1 MIVIFAEIAQVQF
14 EHNVMK
20 KKMVKKKQTCVYLF
34 PHRFLLLSQEDV
46 LGGGTL
52 EKKQRIVM
60 NTNGTWKALSG
71 LIQLNGAVSIC
82 DVEKYKKIYQEIAQL
97 DPEDTLQLILEADT
111 EEQREFYQVVGDFL
125 LQKKQKEVI
134 ERNLF

>member
-1 MIVIFAEIAQVQF
+1 MSVFVSSQIFALI
-14 EHNVMK
+14 
-20 KKMVKKKQTCVYLF
+20 TGGC
-34 PHRFLLLSQEDV
+34 V

-71 LIQLNGAVSIC
+71 LIQLNGAVSMC

>member
-1 MIVIFAEIAQVQF
+1 M
-14 EHNVMK
+14 
-20 KKMVKKKQTCVYLF
+20 
-34 PHRFLLLSQEDV
+34 
-46 LGGGTL
+46 
-52 EKKQRIVM
+52 
-60 NTNGTWKALSG
+60 
-71 LIQLNGAVSIC
+71 C
-82 DVEKYKKIYQEIAQL
+82 DVEKYKKIYQERAQL

>member
-1 MIVIFAEIAQVQF
+1 MSVFVSSQIFALIRGG
-14 EHNVMK
+14 
-20 KKMVKKKQTCVYLF
+20 CV
-34 PHRFLLLSQEDV
+34 
-46 LGGGTL
+46 GGGTL

>member
-1 MIVIFAEIAQVQF
+1 MSVFVSSQIFALITEG
-14 EHNVMK
+14 
-20 KKMVKKKQTCVYLF
+20 CVL
-34 PHRFLLLSQEDV
+34 
-46 LGGGTL
+46 GGTL

-60 NTNGTWKALSG
+60 NTNGTWKVLSG
-71 LIQLNGAVSIC
+71 LIQLNGAVSMC

>member
-1 MIVIFAEIAQVQF
+1 MCCREI
-14 EHNVMK
+14 
-20 KKMVKKKQTCVYLF
+20 
-34 PHRFLLLSQEDV
+34 
-46 LGGGTL
+46 
-52 EKKQRIVM
+52 
-60 NTNGTWKALSG
+60 
-71 LIQLNGAVSIC
+71 
-82 DVEKYKKIYQEIAQL
+82 KKIYQEIAQL

>member
-1 MIVIFAEIAQVQF
+1 M
-14 EHNVMK
+14 
-20 KKMVKKKQTCVYLF
+20 F

-52 EKKQRIVM
+52 
-60 NTNGTWKALSG
+60 
-71 LIQLNGAVSIC
+71 NGAVSIC
-82 DVEKYKKIYQEIAQL
+82 DVEKYKKIYQKIAQL

>member
-1 MIVIFAEIAQVQF
+1 M
-14 EHNVMK
+14 
-20 KKMVKKKQTCVYLF
+20 
-34 PHRFLLLSQEDV
+34 
-46 LGGGTL
+46 
-52 EKKQRIVM
+52 
-60 NTNGTWKALSG
+60 
-71 LIQLNGAVSIC
+71 
-82 DVEKYKKIYQEIAQL
+82 

>member
-1 MIVIFAEIAQVQF
+1 
-14 EHNVMK
+14 
-20 KKMVKKKQTCVYLF
+20 
-34 PHRFLLLSQEDV
+34 
-46 LGGGTL
+46 
-52 EKKQRIVM
+52 
-60 NTNGTWKALSG
+60 
-71 LIQLNGAVSIC
+71 
-82 DVEKYKKIYQEIAQL
+82 L

>member
-1 MIVIFAEIAQVQF
+1 M
-14 EHNVMK
+14 
-20 KKMVKKKQTCVYLF
+20 
-34 PHRFLLLSQEDV
+34 
-46 LGGGTL
+46 
-52 EKKQRIVM
+52 
-60 NTNGTWKALSG
+60 
-71 LIQLNGAVSIC
+71 C
-82 DVEKYKKIYQEIAQL
+82 DVEKYEKIYQEIAQL